1 LTKGNI
7 LRTYRKPLAI
17 FIAAIGMMFAASA
30 MAADVTSKDEYK
42 QALTS
47 AEATY
52 KTAYAA
58 CPAPSGPDRLA
69 CRRQARADWD
79 KARGDAR
86 EAHGMLRHAEGPRQ

>member
-7 LRTYRKPLAI
+7 LRTYCKPLAI
-17 FIAAIGMMFAASA
+17 LTAALGMALTASA

-42 QALTS
+42 QTLKS

-58 CPAPSGPDRLA
+58 CPAPPDRLA

-79 KARGDAR
+79 KARADAR
-86 EAHGMLRHAEGPRQ
+86 EAHGMPRHAEGPRQ